1 MKKVLINHILEKNL
15 ILMVLELF
23 AILQSIFH
31 AKMETHSSTTIS
43 HKVRDRGSYD
53 SSKNRAGKG
62 VLAST
67 GQN

>member
-1 MKKVLINHILEKNL
+1 MKKILRNHILEKNL
-15 ILMVLELF
+15 ILIVFELF

-31 AKMETHSSTTIS
+31 AKMETHSSTMIS
-43 HKVRDRGSYD
+43 HKVRDIGSYD
-53 SSKNRAGKG
+53 STKNRAGKG